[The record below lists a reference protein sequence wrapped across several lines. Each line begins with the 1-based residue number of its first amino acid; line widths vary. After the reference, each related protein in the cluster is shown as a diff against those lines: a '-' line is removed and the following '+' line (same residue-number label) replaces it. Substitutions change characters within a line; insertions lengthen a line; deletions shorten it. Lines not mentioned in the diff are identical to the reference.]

1 MGSVKPKVVGISAI
15 KQKLLKPALSN
26 HFYFYMPSDVPA
38 PDDTENSGF
47 SKDPEKILLSCCE
60 TSLPG
65 SSLQT
70 NDNSDKYHGHE
81 IHYAYARQF
90 DGSIDCSFYV
100 DAPIGNS
107 GYNVIMLFENWM
119 KYIANPKNDGSP
131 NASSRVRYPQNYMKN
146 ICILK
151 FEKDYQFVD
160 RGQINN
166 IKASAQNGYLRYEFV
181 DAYPLAV
188 SSMPVSYD
196 NSSLLKC
203 SVTFS
208 YNHYTVKNEPG
219 SGSVNSISSST
230 GSSGGSSGSGVISE
244 LISGVNFDLDPN
256 AFSLSSK
263 NSLSGSL
270 LSREVFERNPE
281 PYLAGLLKGYDSTPI
296 SE

>member
-26 HFYFYMPSDVPA
+26 HFYFYMPDPPSGVED
-38 PDDTENSGF
+38 SGF
-47 SKDPEKILLSCCE
+47 SKDKEKILLSCCE

-119 KYIANPKNDGSP
+119 KYIANPKNDGSHY
-131 NASSRVRYPQNYMKN
+131 ASSRVRYPKDYMKN

-166 IKASAQNGYLRYEFV
+166 IKASAQNGYLQYEFV

-230 GSSGGSSGSGVISE
+230 GGSGGSGFISE
-244 LISGVNFDLDPN
+244 LISSDTN
-256 AFSLSSK
+256 AFSSVFSK
-263 NSLSGSL
+263 NPLPAGEIFGGNRFL
-270 LSREVFERNPE
+270 PIEINKE
-281 PYLAGLLKGYDSTPI
+281 PYLKGLNGYITPDSTPPI